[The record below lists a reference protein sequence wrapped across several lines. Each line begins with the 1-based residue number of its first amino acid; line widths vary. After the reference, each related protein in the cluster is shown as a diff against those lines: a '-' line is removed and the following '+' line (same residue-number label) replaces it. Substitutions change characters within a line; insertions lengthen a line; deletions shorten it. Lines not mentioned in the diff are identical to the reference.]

1 MDDDDVREWHF
12 GNANGKERKK
22 LINSLFQ
29 EVDKLTIYGEY

>member
-1 MDDDDVREWHF
+1 MWSVDDDDVREWHF

-29 EVDKLTIYGEY
+29 GSR